1 MECKTLFQPISI
13 GPMTVKN
20 RFVMPP
26 MANNLANTDGSLSE
40 KSRAYYAARAKGGFG
55 LITIEATVVD
65 PAAKGGLR
73 KSCLFEDSVIPSFAA
88 VAEA

>member
-1 MECKTLFQPISI
+1 MEIKALFQPIQI

-40 KSRAYYAARAKGGFG
+40 KSKAYYAARAKGGFG
-55 LITIEATVVD
+55 LMIKMC
-65 PAAKGGLR
+65 PK
-73 KSCLFEDSVIPSFAA
+73 FE
-88 VAEA
+88 